1 MVVQQN
7 EHFGFAL
14 SASPNVLYGRWKQYG
29 QVSFNT
35 RLVGSTKFTHHLVQL
50 GVLGWCS
57 EFAEMIE
64 EIKRLGFD
72 GSMFVSTRTQALRT
86 CEELLQLNLD
96 IEMQIIVMYFCSQIA
111 RLRRFLDG
119 EKEWD
124 DYPTW
129 TFPVNPY
136 DGEP

>member
-1 MVVQQN
+1 MSSCSSSSLEPAVIEKN
-7 EHFGFAL
+7 EVFDFAL
-14 SASPNVLYGRWKQYG
+14 KAAPNVLYGRYKQYG
-29 QVSFNT
+29 Q
-35 RLVGSTKFTHHLVQL
+35 L
-50 GVLGWCS
+50 GVLAWCS